1 MRGFALAAALVA
13 AALVPGERLGVAVP
27 AVAALMLLAAREAAR
42 VSLLRL
48 VFGALAFVLAAQ
60 AAVLDAGWVV
70 WLDISAAWVLACLAA
85 AGPNLVAIA
94 APIRALPL
102 LPAVRPKPSSRW
114 IPALRGS
121 ALGAVA
127 LLPFALL
134 FLSADAAFAGFAG
147 DLPLPSPTSLPARV
161 GTLVLILTAALGLGL
176 AARVRSESWELPTSR
191 RLAAVEWV
199 IPLAL
204 LNTLFLIFVG
214 VQFAVLFGGHDRVLE
229 TTGLTYAEYAR
240 SGFWQLL
247 VVTALTCVVTA
258 TAWRFAEVNTR
269 RDGIVLRFLLGAL
282 LCLTLVPPLGDPRL
296 RLYEDAFGLTR
307 LRLLAESFALWLGAL
322 LLLVG
327 ASGALASVRAR
338 AISAA
343 VILTAAGL
351 IAFSLANPDGR
362 IARADIDR
370 WKATGRLDHD
380 YLAGLS
386 ADAVPAL
393 VELPLPERRLTT
405 MVLRDKLGPSDPWSS
420 ANLSRTRARRLL
432 YESRS
437 ARKLRSRSEFET
449 TKTLEK
455 AIAPP
460 AISRFE
466 GAPRSR
472 HGDCRNVP
480 SEGPEEVGLD
490 RRERPP
496 GEANRVRR
504 RAKVAGDEREVAR
517 LDRDIGSGSDRESEI
532 CLREC
537 RCVVDTVADHR
548 DHATFSLQT
557 LDDVGLLRPAAPPR
571 ALRKSRLPPR
581 PLGRSAR
588 CRP

>member
-1 MRGFALAAALVA
+1 MRSFALAAALVA

-27 AVAALMLLAAREAAR
+27 VVAALMLLAAREAAR

-48 VFGALAFVLAAQ
+48 VFGALAFILAAQ

-70 WLDISAAWVLACLAA
+70 WLDLSAAWVLASLAA
-85 AGPNLVAIA
+85 AGPTLVAIA
-94 APIRALPL
+94 APIRALAL
-102 LPAVRPKPSSRW
+102 LPEVRPKPSSRW
-114 IPALRGS
+114 TPALRGS
-121 ALGAVA
+121 ALGAAA
-127 LLPFALL
+127 LLPFTLL

-161 GTLVLILTAALGLGL
+161 GTLALILAASLGLGL
-176 AARVRSESWELPTSR
+176 AARVRSESWELPTSH

-204 LNTLFLIFVG
+204 LNTLFLTFVG
-214 VQFAVLFGGHDRVLE
+214 VQFAVLFGGHDRVLR
-229 TTGLTYAEYAR
+229 TSGLTYAEYAR

-247 VVTALTCVVTA
+247 VVAALTCVVTA

-269 RDGIVLRFLLGAL
+269 RDGIVLRFLLGAI
-282 LCLTLVPPLGDPRL
+282 LCLTLVVILSAIHRL

-327 ASGALASVRAR
+327 ASGALASLRAR
-338 AISAA
+338 ATPAA

-362 IARADIDR
+362 IAERNIDR
-370 WKATGRLDHD
+370 WEATGRLDQD
-380 YLAGLS
+380 YLAELS
-386 ADAVPAL
+386 ADAVPAM
-393 VELPLPERRLTT
+393 VELPLPERRWAT

-420 ANLSRTRARRLL
+420 ANLSRTRARRML

-460 AISRFE
+460 AIS
-466 GAPRSR
+466 
-472 HGDCRNVP
+472 
-480 SEGPEEVGLD
+480 GL
-490 RRERPP
+490 R
-496 GEANRVRR
+496 
-504 RAKVAGDEREVAR
+504 
-517 LDRDIGSGSDRESEI
+517 
-532 CLREC
+532 
-537 RCVVDTVADHR
+537 
-548 DHATFSLQT
+548 
-557 LDDVGLLRPAAPPR
+557 RPAA
-571 ALRKSRLPPR
+571 
-581 PLGRSAR
+581 AR
-588 CRP
+588 GIAATL

>member
-1 MRGFALAAALVA
+1 VRSFALAAALVA

-27 AVAALMLLAAREAAR
+27 VVAALMLLAAREAAR

-48 VFGALAFVLAAQ
+48 VFGALAFILAAQ

-70 WLDISAAWVLACLAA
+70 WLDLSAAWVLASLAA
-85 AGPNLVAIA
+85 AGPTLVAIA

-102 LPAVRPKPSSRW
+102 LPALMPKPSSRW
-114 IPALRGS
+114 TPVLRGS

-147 DLPLPSPTSLPARV
+147 DLPLPSPTSLPARM
-161 GTLVLILTAALGLGL
+161 GTLVLILAAALGLGL
-176 AARVRSESWELPTSR
+176 AARVRSTSWELPTSR
-191 RLAAVEWV
+191 RLAAVEWA

-214 VQFAVLFGGHDRVLE
+214 VQLAVLFGGHDRVLR
-229 TTGLTYAEYAR
+229 TSGLTYAEYAR

-247 VVTALTCVVTA
+247 VVTALTFVVVA
-258 TAWRFAEVNTR
+258 TAWRFAEVRTR
-269 RDGIVLRFLLGAL
+269 RDSIVLRFLLGAL
-282 LCLTLVPPLGDPRL
+282 LCLTLVVLVSAIHRL

-327 ASGALASVRAR
+327 ACGALASVRAR
-338 AISAA
+338 ATPAA

-362 IARADIDR
+362 IAERNIDR
-370 WKATGRLDHD
+370 WEATGRLDQD
-380 YLAGLS
+380 YLAELS

-393 VELPLPERRLTT
+393 VELPLPNRRWVTT
-405 MVLRDKLGPSDPWSS
+405 MLREKLGPSDPWSS
-420 ANLSRTRARRLL
+420 ANLSRTRARRML

-437 ARKLRSRSEFET
+437 ARKPRSRSEFET
-449 TKTLEK
+449 TKTLER

-460 AISRFE
+460 AIS
-466 GAPRSR
+466 
-472 HGDCRNVP
+472 
-480 SEGPEEVGLD
+480 GL
-490 RRERPP
+490 R
-496 GEANRVRR
+496 
-504 RAKVAGDEREVAR
+504 
-517 LDRDIGSGSDRESEI
+517 
-532 CLREC
+532 
-537 RCVVDTVADHR
+537 
-548 DHATFSLQT
+548 
-557 LDDVGLLRPAAPPR
+557 RPAA
-571 ALRKSRLPPR
+571 
-581 PLGRSAR
+581 AR
-588 CRP
+588 GIAATL